1 MPPLRKRPSIFSL
14 AVLATALA
22 LGACT
27 TKPAA
32 DSEDSIRAMPPSQ
45 AADAYGHYLSAHLAA
60 SEHDIADAA
69 ALYQDGLKAD
79 PTNADLLNRAF
90 LYTAAAGDM
99 DTAAQLAKAVV
110 AGTPDDRTSRLALAV
125 DAVRHNDFAEA
136 RKQISLSAKGPFWT
150 LTLSLMDAWA
160 AAGTGDVK
168 SAMDDLKDVPAQ
180 GGTDTLAA
188 YHRALI
194 LDLAGDQQGADA
206 AYRAALPD
214 KNPGPRVVDAYGR
227 FLERSGRKADAAA
240 FYAKYADDDGLAP
253 IVEDA
258 QQRMAKGTI
267 PDRLI
272 TSANEGAAEA
282 LFGIAS
288 SLTDAT
294 SADIAILYL
303 RFALSMAPDLDLAK
317 IVLADRFE
325 SLEKYQDAIDVYR
338 TVNVS
343 SPYAPAAAVQV
354 AVDETRVGDNKKAI
368 EDLEMLTKALPDDV
382 TAWTALGDAYR
393 GAERYQDA
401 ANAYDAAVKALGT
414 AGAKDWPLFYA
425 RAVSEERSQHWD
437 MAEKDLQT
445 ALKLSPDQP
454 QVLNYLGY
462 SWVDRGENLTQALAM
477 LEKARALSPFDGYI
491 VDSVGWAYY
500 KVGRYKDAMKTL
512 EDAVLLVPGDPTI
525 NDHLGDAYWQVG
537 RKLDAHFQWSH
548 ALAFG
553 ATDDE
558 KTQIQKKLEVGLT
571 TTGKHGG

>member
-1 MPPLRKRPSIFSL
+1 MRNPLPLKFL
-14 AVLATALA
+14 AVFAVALT

-27 TKPAA
+27 DRPLFDPDDAVR
-32 DSEDSIRAMPPSQ
+32 SLPPSQ

-69 ALYQDGLKAD
+69 VLYQQGLKSD
-79 PTNADLLNRAF
+79 PDNADLLNRAF

-99 DTAAQLAKAVV
+99 DSAAVLAQKVV
-110 AGTPDDRTSRLALAV
+110 DGSPDDRTARLALAV
-125 DAVRHNDFAEA
+125 NDIRHNDFKGA
-136 RKQISLSAKGPFWT
+136 RDEISKSAKGPFVT
-150 LTLSLMDAWA
+150 LTLSLLDAWA
-160 AAGTGDVK
+160 AAGLGDEATAV
-168 SAMDDLKDVPAQ
+168 ADLKDVPNQ
-180 GGTDTLAA
+180 GGTETLAA

-194 LDLAGDQQGADA
+194 LDLLGDTNGADA
-206 AYRAALPD
+206 AYQEAIPEKGA
-214 KNPGPRVVDAYGR
+214 GPRVVDAYGR
-227 FLERSGRKADAAA
+227 FLERSGRKADAQN
-240 FYAKYADDDGLAP
+240 FYAKYEGDEGLQP
-253 IVEDA
+253 IIDEA
-258 QQRMAKGTI
+258 RERMAKGII

-272 TSANEGAAEA
+272 KTANDGAAES

-303 RFALSMAPDLDLAK
+303 RFALSIAPDLDLGK

-325 SLEKYQDAIDVYR
+325 TLEKYQDAIDVYR

-354 AVDETRVGDNKKAI
+354 AVDETRVGQTAQAI
-368 EDLEMLTKALPDDV
+368 SDLEMLTKAIPDDV

-393 GAERYQDA
+393 GDNKFAEA
-401 ANAYDAAVKALGT
+401 ADAYDHAVKALGT
-414 AGAKDWPLFYA
+414 PGEKDWPLYYA
-425 RAVSEERSQHWD
+425 RAVSEERANHWD
-437 MAEKDLQT
+437 LAEKDLQF
-445 ALKLSPDQP
+445 ALKLSPNQA

-462 SWVDRGENLTQALAM
+462 SWVDRGENLPQALAM

-500 KVGRYKDAMKTL
+500 KVGRYKDAAKTL

-537 RKLDAHFQWSH
+537 RKLDAHFQWNH

-553 ATDDE
+553 AADDE
-558 KTQIQKKLEVGLT
+558 KKEIEQKLETGLKP
-571 TTGKHGG
+571 GKRGG

>member
-1 MPPLRKRPSIFSL
+1 MRTLPLKSL
-14 AVLATALA
+14 AALA
-22 LGACT
+22 IAFTLGACT
-27 TKPAA
+27 GRPLFNPDDA
-32 DSEDSIRAMPPSQ
+32 IRSLPPSQ

-69 ALYQDGLKAD
+69 ALYQAGLKDD
-79 PTNADLLNRAF
+79 PDNSDLLNRAF

-99 DTAAQLAKAVV
+99 DTAAVLAQKVV
-110 AGTPDDRTSRLALAV
+110 DGSPDDRTARLALAV
-125 DAVRHNDFAEA
+125 NDVRHNDFKGA
-136 RKQISLSAKGPFWT
+136 RDEISKSAKGPFVT
-150 LTLSLMDAWA
+150 LTLSLLDAWA
-160 AAGTGDVK
+160 AAGLGDEQT
-168 SAMDDLKDVPAQ
+168 ALADLKDVPNQ
-180 GGTDTLAA
+180 GGTETLAA

-194 LDLAGDQQGADA
+194 LDLLGDNEAADA
-206 AYRAALPD
+206 AYKEAIPEKGA
-214 KNPGPRVVDAYGR
+214 GPRVVDAYGR
-227 FLERSGRKADAAA
+227 FLERTGRQADAKA
-240 FYAKYADDDGLAP
+240 FYAKYEGDDGLQP
-253 IVEDA
+253 IIDDA
-258 QQRMAKGTI
+258 NDRMAKGVI
-267 PDRLI
+267 PDRLVK
-272 TSANEGAAEA
+272 TANEGGAEA

-325 SLEKYQDAIDVYR
+325 TLEKYDDAISVYR

-354 AVDETRVGDNKKAI
+354 AVDETRVGQTAQAI
-368 EDLEMLTKALPDDV
+368 SDLEMLSKALPDDV

-393 GAERYQDA
+393 GDNQFAKA
-401 ANAYDAAVKALGT
+401 ADAYDQAIKALGT
-414 AGAKDWPLFYA
+414 PGEKDWPLYYA
-425 RAVSEERSQHWD
+425 RAVAEEQAQHWD
-437 MAEKDLQT
+437 LAEKDLQF

-462 SWVDRGENLTQALAM
+462 SWVDRGENLPQALAM
-477 LEKARALSPFDGYI
+477 LEKARSLSPFDGYI

-500 KVGRYKDAMKTL
+500 KIGRYQDAMKTL

-537 RKLDAHFQWSH
+537 RKLDAHFQWNH

-553 ATDDE
+553 AVDAE
-558 KTQIQKKLEVGLT
+558 KKEIEQKLETGLKP
-571 TTGKHGG
+571 GKRGG

>member
-1 MPPLRKRPSIFSL
+1 MRNPLRSL
-14 AVLATALA
+14 AVIAVALSVSACAGQSLFGSGTASSSA
-22 LGACT
+22 
-27 TKPAA
+27 PA
-32 DSEDSIRAMPPSQ
+32 SQ
-45 AADAYGHYLSAHLAA
+45 EADAYGHYLSAHLAA

-69 ALYQDGLKAD
+69 TLYQAGLKDD
-79 PTNADLLNRAF
+79 PDNADLLNRAF

-99 DTAAQLAKAVV
+99 DTAAVLAQKVV
-110 AGTPDDRTSRLALAV
+110 DGSPDDRTARLALAV
-125 DAVRHNDFAEA
+125 NAVRHNDFKGA
-136 RKQISLSAKGPFWT
+136 RDEISQSAKGPFVT
-150 LTLSLMDAWA
+150 LTLSLLDAWA
-160 AAGTGDVK
+160 AAGEGDEQT
-168 SAMDDLKDVPAQ
+168 ALADLKDVPNQ

-194 LDLAGDQQGADA
+194 LDLLGDAKGADE
-206 AYRAALPD
+206 AYLQAIPD
-214 KNPGPRVVDAYGR
+214 KGAGPRVVDAYGR
-227 FLERSGRKADAAA
+227 FLERSGRKDDARA
-240 FYAKYADDDGLAP
+240 FYAKFEGDDGLQP
-253 IVEDA
+253 IIDEA
-258 QQRMAKGTI
+258 TERMAKGTI
-267 PDRLI
+267 PDRLVP
-272 TSANEGAAEA
+272 TANEGAAES

-325 SLEKYQDAIDVYR
+325 TLEKYDDAISVYR

-354 AVDETRVGDNKKAI
+354 AVDETRVGQTDQAI
-368 EDLEMLTKALPDDV
+368 SDLEMLSKAIPDDV

-393 GAERYQDA
+393 GDSKFDKA
-401 ANAYDAAVKALGT
+401 ADAYDQAIKALGT
-414 AGAKDWPLFYA
+414 PGAKDWPLFYA
-425 RAVSEERSQHWD
+425 RAVAEEQAQHWD
-437 MAEKDLQT
+437 LAEKDLQT
-445 ALKLSPDQP
+445 ALKLSPEQP
-454 QVLNYLGY
+454 EVLNYLGY
-462 SWVDRGENLTQALAM
+462 SWVDRGENLPQALAM

-500 KVGRYKDAMKTL
+500 KIGRYKDAMKTL

-553 ATDDE
+553 AVDDE
-558 KTQIQKKLEVGLT
+558 KTQIEQKLETGLKP
-571 TTGKHGG
+571 GKRGG